1 MASIEQDKQQQP
13 LSERVASA
21 LIAHIV
27 ESGLRQGDKLPNEKL
42 LCEKLEVGRST
53 LREAVRMLASRN
65 ILVVRHGS
73 GIYVSDK
80 PGLSD
85 DPLGFAFI
93 RDKEKLVLDLVDF
106 RLMVEP
112 RTAAL
117 AAQKADSKQLQELK
131 VLAHEVEELIAKQSS
146 HARAD
151 AAFHT
156 KLGELSGN
164 LIMPNLEPILFRGI
178 ELFAHL
184 CTQNSREE
192 TISSH
197 RQIVRAIEEHDAMGA
212 MDAMVMHLTL
222 NRNSLLHFLKLEPK
236 VSLAQAAHAVS

>member
-1 MASIEQDKQQQP
+1 MDTTDDKQQMLP

-21 LIAHIV
+21 LIAHILN
-27 ESGLRQGDKLPNEKL
+27 EGLSQGDKLPNEKL
-42 LCEKLEVGRST
+42 LCEKLDVGRST

-65 ILVVRHGS
+65 ILVVKHGS

-85 DPLGFAFI
+85 DPLGLAFI

-112 RTAAL
+112 RSVAL
-117 AAQKADSKQLQELK
+117 AAQKATPEQVAQLKELC
-131 VLAHEVEELIAKQSS
+131 LEVERCIAAKEP

-164 LIMPNLEPILFRGI
+164 LVMPNLEPIMFKAI
-178 ELFAHL
+178 ELFAHM
-184 CTQNSREE
+184 CVRNSREE

-197 RQIVRAIEEHDAMGA
+197 RQIVRFIEEHDSVGA

-222 NRNSLLHFLKLEPK
+222 NRSSLIKYLKSQEHK
-236 VSLAQAAHAVS
+236 SA

>member
-1 MASIEQDKQQQP
+1 MDSTIQDKQQP
-13 LSERVASA
+13 LSERIATE

-27 ESGLRQGDKLPNEKL
+27 QSGLQQGDKLPNEKV
-42 LCEKLEVGRST
+42 LCEQLNVGRST

-65 ILVVRHGS
+65 ILVVKHGS

-85 DPLGFAFI
+85 DPLGLAFI
-93 RDKEKLVLDLVDF
+93 RDKERLVLDLVDF

-131 VLAHEVEELIAKQSS
+131 DLALEVESLIAAKKS

-164 LIMPNLEPILFRGI
+164 LIMPNLEPILFSSI
-178 ELFAHL
+178 ELFAHM

-197 RQIVRAIEEHDAMGA
+197 RQIVKAIESHDAIGA

-222 NRNSLLHFLKLEPK
+222 NRNSLIYFIKQVHP
-236 VSLAQAAHAVS
+236 

>member
-1 MASIEQDKQQQP
+1 MDTTDDKQMLP

-21 LIAHIV
+21 LIAHILD
-27 ESGLRQGDKLPNEKL
+27 EGLSQGDKLPNEKL

-65 ILVVRHGS
+65 ILVVKHGS

-85 DPLGFAFI
+85 DPLGLAFI

-117 AAQKADSKQLQELK
+117 AAQKATDEQIAELK
-131 VLAHEVEELIAKQSS
+131 ELCLEVERCIAAKQS

-164 LIMPNLEPILFRGI
+164 CVMPNLEPIMFKAI
-178 ELFAHL
+178 ELFARM
-184 CTQNSREE
+184 CVKNSREE

-197 RQIVRAIEEHDAMGA
+197 RQIVSFIEKHDSMGA

-222 NRNSLLHFLKLEPK
+222 NRASLIKYLKLE
-236 VSLAQAAHAVS
+236 AHKGSSDS